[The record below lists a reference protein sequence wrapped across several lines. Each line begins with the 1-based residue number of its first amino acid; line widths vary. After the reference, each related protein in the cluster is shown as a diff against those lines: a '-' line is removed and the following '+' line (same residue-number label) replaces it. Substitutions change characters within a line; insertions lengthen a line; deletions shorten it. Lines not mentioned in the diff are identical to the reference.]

1 MKTTSQRKNRG
12 FTLIELL
19 VVIAIIAILA
29 ALILPALARAKQKGY
44 QIKCVA
50 NMKQVDLAYLL
61 WINDHEAK
69 FLPFRTLMQDGG
81 NQDFPNGGGLNTGSA
96 IRGEV
101 WFQYS
106 WISNELAAPMVLS
119 DPGDHNGRPTPIQLA
134 TSWEVNPYGGLS
146 HPNYRNNA
154 CSYGLGMDC
163 GAVAGGALLPW
174 DAAQNHM
181 LLMDRNVTNDGKAGS
196 CSSTIPN
203 ITVMH
208 RITGD
213 VFMNSWTNAVHG
225 ANSGNVA
232 LLDGSVHNVTSVGL
246 RQLLALGDD
255 GGDTHWLFPF

>member
-69 FLPFRTLMQDGG
+69 FLPFRTKGVDGG
-81 NQDFPNGGGLNTGSA
+81 NQDYPNGGSGP

-106 WISNELAAPMVLS
+106 WISNELAAPMVLN
-119 DPGDHNGRPTPIQLA
+119 DPGDKNGRPTPIQLA
-134 TSWEVNPYGGLS
+134 TSWDKNPAGGLS
-146 HPNYRNNA
+146 HATFQNNA
-154 CSYGLGMDC
+154 CSYGLGTDC

-174 DAAQNHM
+174 DQAQNHM
-181 LLMDRNVTNDGKAGS
+181 LLMDRNVTNDGKNTP
-196 CSSTIPN
+196 CSSTIN
-203 ITVMH
+203 LNTQFNRV
-208 RITGD
+208 TGD
-213 VFMNSWTNAVHG
+213 VFNQSWTNAVHG
-225 ANSGNVA
+225 ASSGNVA
-232 LLDGSVHNVTSVGL
+232 LLDGSVHNVTSQGL

-255 GGDTHWLFPF
+255 GGPTHWLFPF